1 MACQMPLKLGLPSD
15 VRADPDAGTA
25 LERVTAIP
33 IPAPT
38 AAERMTI
45 TIVEPLIRLLMV
57 NLPEQSI
64 SHPRLMIPRCRLM
77 RCRHDNPR
85 RINFKLTNDRC
96 FLLSCCKFFSE
107 KADHAC

>member
-15 VRADPDAGTA
+15 VRADPNAGTA

-45 TIVEPLIRLLMV
+45 TIVEPLIRLIMV

-64 SHPRLMIPRCRLM
+64 SHPRLLIPSCQLM

-85 RINFKLTNDRC
+85 RINVKLTSDRC
-96 FLLSCCKFFSE
+96 FLVSCWKFFPTKE
-107 KADHAC
+107 

>member
-25 LERVTAIP
+25 LQRVTAIP

-45 TIVEPLIRLLMV
+45 TIVQPLIRLLMINV
-57 NLPEQSI
+57 PEQSI
-64 SHPRLMIPRCRLM
+64 SHPRLLIPSRQLM
-77 RCRHDNPR
+77 RCCHDNPR
-85 RINFKLTNDRC
+85 RINVNANYWAQVRG
-96 FLLSCCKFFSE
+96 
-107 KADHAC
+107 